1 MLLFVVAACMIPLLI
16 QGRLIAQ
23 SSRQM
28 QVERRIIDVQ
38 NQCQILSNKMS
49 RNGYLGNSGVDT
61 SGTDT
66 ELSMLADIFNG
77 RILIV
82 NSGFRIVKD
91 TFSLAEGKIC
101 ISDETLRCFQ
111 GETTS
116 RYDTEKHYFILAVP
130 IADTVQTADARKSP
144 KTAGV
149 MLVTVSTESMCNME
163 EALLDKASLYQLTV
177 FILCLI
183 LAFFAVGFFVK
194 PFRAI
199 VKFLDRVAEGGLDE
213 DIAEESYRETKQIS
227 RAINKTLQSLKAVD
241 QSRQEFVSN
250 VSHELKTP
258 ITSIRVLADSL
269 MSMDEVPK
277 ELYQE
282 FMGDISD
289 EIDRESKIIDDL
301 LTLVRMD
308 KSSAEINIT
317 QTNINAL
324 VEMILKRLRPIA
336 RRRNIELIFESIRE
350 VTADIDEVKF
360 SLAVNNLVENAVKY
374 NREDGWVRVTLDA
387 DHKFFY
393 IKVSDSG
400 IGIPEEYKE
409 RVFERFYRVDKA
421 RSRETGGTG
430 LGLAITKSV
439 IFMHHGS
446 IQVESKEDIG
456 TTFTV
461 KIPLMYIPS
470 TGKEKQL
477 RIFFAVSLLAVLL
490 ALCGGCRRTDEIP
503 EGVPEYT
510 VYYLD
515 SPGLKLVG
523 NSIGMEGTDQEALV
537 QELLSRM
544 ETVPAELD
552 CQSAI
557 PERVET
563 ITFRIEENVLY
574 LFVDANYALMDSV
587 REILCRAALTKTLT
601 QIQGID
607 YLSIYCA
614 EQPIV
619 DGTGNPVGMLSAS
632 DFVEGIRDVNSFEK
646 TELTL
651 YFSNAAG
658 DGLVE
663 EKREVMR
670 NTNTSLEKLIVEQL
684 IEGPREPDSYPTLP
698 PDMKLLNVMV
708 SESVCS
714 INLDSAFLNNSLEV
728 REYIPIYSIV
738 NSLSELP
745 TVSRV
750 QIRINGSQDAVFRD
764 KIPLNT
770 VFERNFEYMEGGEKN

>member
-1 MLLFVVAACMIPLLI
+1 
-16 QGRLIAQ
+16 
-23 SSRQM
+23 
-28 QVERRIIDVQ
+28 
-38 NQCQILSNKMS
+38 
-49 RNGYLGNSGVDT
+49 
-61 SGTDT
+61 
-66 ELSMLADIFNG
+66 
-77 RILIV
+77 
-82 NSGFRIVKD
+82 
-91 TFSLAEGKIC
+91 
-101 ISDETLRCFQ
+101 
-111 GETTS
+111 
-116 RYDTEKHYFILAVP
+116 
-130 IADTVQTADARKSP
+130 
-144 KTAGV
+144 
-149 MLVTVSTESMCNME
+149 MLVTVSTESMFNME

-470 TGKEKQL
+470 TGKEK
-477 RIFFAVSLLAVLL
+477 
-490 ALCGGCRRTDEIP
+490 P
-503 EGVPEYT
+503 
-510 VYYLD
+510 
-515 SPGLKLVG
+515 
-523 NSIGMEGTDQEALV
+523 
-537 QELLSRM
+537 
-544 ETVPAELD
+544 
-552 CQSAI
+552 
-557 PERVET
+557 
-563 ITFRIEENVLY
+563 
-574 LFVDANYALMDSV
+574 
-587 REILCRAALTKTLT
+587 
-601 QIQGID
+601 
-607 YLSIYCA
+607 
-614 EQPIV
+614 
-619 DGTGNPVGMLSAS
+619 
-632 DFVEGIRDVNSFEK
+632 
-646 TELTL
+646 
-651 YFSNAAG
+651 
-658 DGLVE
+658 
-663 EKREVMR
+663 
-670 NTNTSLEKLIVEQL
+670 
-684 IEGPREPDSYPTLP
+684 
-698 PDMKLLNVMV
+698 
-708 SESVCS
+708 
-714 INLDSAFLNNSLEV
+714 
-728 REYIPIYSIV
+728 
-738 NSLSELP
+738 
-745 TVSRV
+745 
-750 QIRINGSQDAVFRD
+750 
-764 KIPLNT
+764 
-770 VFERNFEYMEGGEKN
+770 